1 MSEPTETL
9 WISEAEVAE
18 LLTMEDAIDV
28 LATAYRLQAQGL
40 AGNMRRTHVREG
52 DAILHAVGGTIA
64 GRGLAGT
71 KTWMYTPG
79 GASPLLIIFSIADG
93 SVQAVVEAFAM
104 GQLRTAATSGL
115 ATRVMANPEASTLAL
130 LGTGKQS
137 FSQAHAVACVRPI
150 RTVRVFGR
158 RPEPRAK
165 LATRLRDELGAEVT
179 EHDEAAEAVAGAE
192 VITAI
197 TRAADPFLAGEALTA
212 GAHLNAVGAIV
223 PSRRELEVS
232 AVARCDL
239 VAADSVAQARDDSGE
254 LGAAADVGQLSWD
267 DVRDLAEIVETPP
280 EELRSETDITLFK
293 ALGIGL
299 SDVAL
304 GAEILR
310 RAKLAGAG
318 RGIET
323 SQLTHH

>member
-1 MSEPTETL
+1 MPERNETL
-9 WISEAEVAE
+9 WIGEAEVAE
-18 LLTMEDAIDV
+18 LLTMDDAIDV
-28 LATAYRLQAQGL
+28 LAAAYRLQAQGL
-40 AGNMRRTHVREG
+40 ASSMRRAHVREG
-52 DAILHAVGGTIA
+52 DAILHAVGGSLA

-93 SVQAVVEAFAM
+93 SVLAVVEAFAM
-104 GQLRTAATSGL
+104 GQMRTAATSGL
-115 ATRVMANPEASTLAL
+115 ATRVMAAPDAATLAL

-150 RTVRVFGR
+150 RTVRLFGR

-165 LATRLRDELGAEVT
+165 LAARLREELGVEVT
-179 EHDEAAEAVAGAE
+179 EHGDPAEAVAGAE

-197 TRAADPFLAGEALTA
+197 TRSADPYLEGAWLPA
-212 GAHLNAVGAIV
+212 GAHVNAVGAIV
-223 PSRRELEVS
+223 PSRRELQVD

-254 LGAAADVGQLSWD
+254 LRAAVEAGDLSWD
-267 DVRDLAEIVETPP
+267 DVRDLAEIVDTPP
-280 EELRSETDITLFK
+280 DELRTETDITLFK

-304 GAEILR
+304 GAEVLR

-318 RGIET
+318 RTIET
-323 SQLTHH
+323 AQLTH

>member
-1 MSEPTETL
+1 MPERAETL
-9 WISEAEVAE
+9 WIGEAEVAE
-18 LLTMEDAIDV
+18 LLTMDDAIDV
-28 LATAYRLQAQGL
+28 LAGAYQLQAQGL
-40 AGNMRRTHVREG
+40 ASSMRRAHVREG
-52 DAILHAVGGTIA
+52 DAILHAVGGSLA

-93 SVQAVVEAFAM
+93 SVLAVVEAFAM
-104 GQLRTAATSGL
+104 GQMRTAATSGL
-115 ATRVMANPEASTLAL
+115 ATRVMAAPDATTLAL

-137 FSQAHAVACVRPI
+137 FSQAQAVTCVRPI
-150 RTVRVFGR
+150 RAVRLFGR

-165 LATRLRDELGAEVT
+165 LAARLREELGVEVT
-179 EHDEAAEAVAGAE
+179 EHGDAAEAVAGAE

-197 TRAADPFLAGEALTA
+197 TRSADPYLEGAWLPA
-212 GAHLNAVGAIV
+212 GAHVNAVGAIV
-223 PSRRELEVS
+223 PSRRELQVD

-254 LGAAADVGQLSWD
+254 LRAAVEAGDLSWD
-267 DVRDLAEIVETPP
+267 DVRDLAEIVDTPP
-280 EELRSETDITLFK
+280 DELRTATDITLFK

-304 GAEILR
+304 GAEVLR

-318 RGIET
+318 RTIET
-323 SQLTHH
+323 AQLTH